1 MDRRQRNT
9 MSRST
14 PPRTE
19 VLRRQGL
26 LESGF
31 ALLSA
36 VLLLGSTASPGLV
49 VAMGALS
56 VWMALRGR
64 RMVEQAVPLTDPQR
78 LELQRLANDSKPVR
92 ELLALLERAGQQP
105 ALYDLERCRRL
116 ARVTALIDGRA

>member
-1 MDRRQRNT
+1 MDRRQRNA
-9 MSRST
+9 MIRST

-19 VLRRQGL
+19 LLRRQGQ

-36 VLLLGSTASPGLV
+36 VLLLGSSASPGLV
-49 VAMGALS
+49 AAMGALA

-64 RMVEQAVPLTDPQR
+64 RMVEQALPLTDAQR
-78 LELQRLANDSKPVR
+78 AELQRLATDSKPVR

-105 ALYDLERCRRL
+105 VLYDLERCRRL